1 MENHTLTPQNSPI
14 PMGLLRTTDITKSFR
29 RQEVVIGISI
39 EIARGEIVGL
49 LGPNGAGK
57 STLMS
62 MITGVQAPD
71 AGAVEIDGIDVTD
84 LPIYAR
90 AQLGLTYLPQETS
103 VFRGLSV
110 EDNILLYLEAF
121 VPDRHQRRR
130 RLEVLLDEFGLTG
143 IRSRKGSKLSG
154 GERRR
159 CEIARALAASPRYI
173 LLDEPFAGVDPL
185 AITYVQSTIGRLR
198 DLGIGVLISDH
209 NVRETLSIVDRAYI
223 MESGRLL
230 AWGTPE
236 EIIADENVRYFYLG
250 DSLDR

>member
-1 MENHTLTPQNSPI
+1 MQSVPTNHENPR
-14 PMGLLRTTDITKSFR
+14 GLLRATDITKSFR
-29 RQEVVIGISI
+29 GQEVVMGISLAI
-39 EIARGEIVGL
+39 ERGEIVAL

-62 MITGVQAPD
+62 VMTGVQQPD
-71 AGAVEIDGIDVTD
+71 SGSVEIDGIDVTE

-90 AQLGLTYLPQETS
+90 AQLGLSYLPQETS

-110 EDNILLYLEAF
+110 EDNILLYLESF
-121 VPDRHQRRR
+121 EPDRTLRYK
-130 RLEVLLDEFGLTG
+130 RLEALLSEFGLTD
-143 IRSRKGSKLSG
+143 IRTRSGSKLSG

-159 CEIARALAASPRYI
+159 CEIARALAADPKYI

-185 AITYVQSTIGRLR
+185 AISNVQAMIDRLQYR
-198 DLGIGVLISDH
+198 GIGVLISDH
-209 NVRETLSIVDRAYI
+209 NVRETLSIVSHAYI

-230 AWGTPE
+230 ASGTPD
-236 EIIADENVRYFYLG
+236 EIIADESVRYFYLG